1 MNRETGDL
9 KVVPKYPS
17 GYRKGNDLFNSLE
30 KAIFDSDMH
39 QSLGPKHEVYD
50 KVVATLMKAHH
61 LGVKIPDKY
70 TFFLPVN
77 DEIGSIFFG
86 DKFTNK
92 GYRLTNPEF
101 DFVVTKLIRNG
112 CNVSKYMST
121 PRKGAQGMRENPLQ
135 LELEQLIPPVATASV
150 PGSKAADSEVAAKQE
165 VGSTKSGHERPTL
178 RNIRK
183 VAKQTVAEKN
193 EFDVPEQI
201 NQEPHPEN
209 GQQPQAAPGQEANQ
223 FQFENEDAKAKVL
236 QSRKKSA
243 ETFVAATPLV
253 TETRTANTDA
263 EASISVNAQESPN
276 PPFEVNNYYGHPL
289 AKPCSRPVEAF
300 PQDLGT
306 LGGVAAPGGGRAT
319 PSQGKPLKRLLPIL
333 VAAILVPTAIF
344 GLLRLTPTS
353 RPSKKGTGKPTTNKA
368 VPLSA
373 MSDSKQIDVIPL
385 SGRNANVES
394 RFDRCSSNLRKYNQ

>member
-1 MNRETGDL
+1 MSNRDI
-9 KVVPKYPS
+9 S
-17 GYRKGNDLFNSLE
+17 LFS
-30 KAIFDSDMH
+30 S
-39 QSLGPKHEVYD
+39 
-50 KVVATLMKAHH
+50 
-61 LGVKIPDKY
+61 
-70 TFFLPVN
+70 
-77 DEIGSIFFG
+77 
-86 DKFTNK
+86 
-92 GYRLTNPEF
+92 
-101 DFVVTKLIRNG
+101 
-112 CNVSKYMST
+112 
-121 PRKGAQGMRENPLQ
+121 
-135 LELEQLIPPVATASV
+135 
-150 PGSKAADSEVAAKQE
+150 
-165 VGSTKSGHERPTL
+165 GSTHQAKHFYCRHQGGALGLPLLPPPHERSRAFL
-178 RNIRK
+178 N
-183 VAKQTVAEKN
+183 
-193 EFDVPEQI
+193 FCW
-201 NQEPHPEN
+201 
-209 GQQPQAAPGQEANQ
+209 
-223 FQFENEDAKAKVL
+223 L